1 MTCKDCIHCEACERM
16 ISDTSKMFKVLL
28 SEILKMNCDIKYD
41 STNILSGAEICQCFQ
56 DRARFV
62 ELPCK
67 VGDTVYFNNVHLR
80 YAKVIAIYIDASGGM
95 FDLDVVTNIE
105 TVAGYEHFIN
115 KDYTFEDI
123 GKRLFLTKEAAEQAL
138 KERESN
144 E

>member
-62 ELPCK
+62 ELPCLPGDK
-67 VGDTVYFNNVHLR
+67 VFYFDTDER
-80 YAKVIAIYIDASGGM
+80 IY
-95 FDLDVVTNIE
+95 VQ
-105 TVAGYEHFIN
+105 TVESLIYG
-115 KDYTFEDI
+115 
-123 GKRLFLTKEAAEQAL
+123 LTKTGFVINSEVDFISDLLGERFFLSYEEAERAL
-138 KERESN
+138 KEREN
-144 E
+144 DE

>member
-1 MTCKDCIHCEACERM
+1 MSTCKDCLHIEVCKEYH
-16 ISDTSKMFKVLL
+16 KMFWGSKSLVD
-28 SEILKMNCDIKYD
+28 SKIDETEPENCQYFK
-41 STNILSGAEICQCFQ
+41 
-56 DRARFV
+56 DRSRLV

-95 FDLDVVTNIE
+95 FDLDISTNIE

-138 KERESN
+138 KERGEN
-144 E
+144 EK

>member
-1 MTCKDCIHCEACERM
+1 MATCADCVHVEVCSEYVEGLAAVRGLKLKTTEEISAILQCDDCDHFKDR
-16 ISDTSKMFKVLL
+16 S
-28 SEILKMNCDIKYD
+28 
-41 STNILSGAEICQCFQ
+41 
-56 DRARFV
+56 RFV

-95 FDLDVVTNIE
+95 FDLDVTTNIE
-105 TVAGYEHFIN
+105 TVAGYKHFIN

-138 KERESN
+138 KEREN
-144 E
+144 HGKAQ